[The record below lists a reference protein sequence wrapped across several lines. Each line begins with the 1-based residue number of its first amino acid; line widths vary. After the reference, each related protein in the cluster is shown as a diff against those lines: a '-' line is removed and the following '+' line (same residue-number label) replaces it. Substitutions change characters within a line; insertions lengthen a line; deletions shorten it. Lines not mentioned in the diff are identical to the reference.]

1 MKNKAIWLSLGV
13 LIVSAMLLASCSNS
27 TSSSTPSATSI
38 STPTSTPKSTVTS
51 STVAT
56 TTSATVTTSTQTT
69 ATGHWWDKLGVPQYG
84 GTMTLMMTRNA
95 TSFDS
100 AFTGVNFSAF
110 YEERLTANDWTID
123 PSVYFY
129 GFGFRPAEYVWGNLE
144 ESWDFPD
151 PSTYVAHLR
160 KGINWQNIPPVNG
173 REFTA
178 DDVVF
183 TIGRMFGGGAGFTK
197 PSPVNAGNIQWQSL
211 ASVTAADRYTVVFK
225 WKISN
230 PEVIMEDISSPNN
243 VTNVVAPEAVNLWGD
258 VNDWHHAIGTGPFIL
273 TDFVSASALTLVKN
287 PNYWG
292 YDGRYPKNRLPY
304 VDTLKVLI
312 IPDHATTLAAV
323 RTGKIDVVDGMSF
336 TEAQGM
342 KKTNPA
348 IVQITVPAS
357 YAATIDVRNDTKPFN
372 DIRVRE
378 AMQLA
383 IDLPTIAQTYYGNVT
398 PPYPSTLTTNLMT
411 GWGFPY
417 QQWPQDLKDQ
427 YAYNPTM
434 AKQLLAAAG
443 YPNGFKTNVAAN
455 NTADLD
461 LLQIVKSYF
470 NDIGIDM
477 EIRPMDQTSWL
488 AFVQNGKKYDQ
499 LAYPAAGSL
508 GKGTEPSLQLNYF
521 HTGDATN
528 YYMVSDPVFD
538 AFYNKVLNANNIDG
552 VKQALKDANEYV
564 ARQHFL
570 VSLLQPNL
578 FAFCQPW
585 LKGYAGQYSSVSTGS
600 GGPLYPGFYAA
611 RFWIDSNLKKSMGY

>member
-1 MKNKAIWLSLGV
+1 
-13 LIVSAMLLASCSNS
+13 MLLGSCS
-27 TSSSTPSATSI
+27 T
-38 STPTSTPKSTVTS
+38 STPTSNTIPTS
-51 STVAT
+51 STTITQTSTTASVSTST
-56 TTSATVTTSTQTT
+56 TTAITTVKTSQTST
-69 ATGHWWDKLGVPQYG
+69 TGNWWDKLGVPQYG
-84 GTMTLMMTRNA
+84 GTMTFMMTRNA

-100 AFTGVNFSAF
+100 TFTGVNFSALF
-110 YEERLTANDWTID
+110 QERLTANDWTID

-129 GFGFRPAEYVWGNLE
+129 GFGFRPAEYVWGCLE

-160 KGINWQNIPPVNG
+160 KGIYWQNIAPVNG

-183 TIGRMFGGGAGFTK
+183 SFGRMFGGGDGFTK
-197 PSPVNAGNIQWQSL
+197 PTPIMASNTQWQSL
-211 ASVTAADRYTVVFK
+211 LSVEASDKYTVVFK

-230 PEVIMEDISSPNN
+230 PEVIMENISSPSNI
-243 VTNVVAPEAVNLWGD
+243 TNIVAPEAVKLWGD

-273 TDFVSASALTLVKN
+273 QDFVSGSALNLVKN

-292 YDGRYPKNRLPY
+292 YDGRYPQNRLPY
-304 VDTLKVLI
+304 ADTLKVLI

-336 TEAQGM
+336 IEAQGM
-342 KKTNPA
+342 SKTNPQ
-348 IVQITVPAS
+348 IVQVTVPAS
-357 YAATIDVRNDTKPFN
+357 YAATVEMRNDTKPFN
-372 DIRVRE
+372 DVRVRK
-378 AMQLA
+378 AMQMA
-383 IDLPTIAQTYYGNVT
+383 IDLPTIAKTYYGNVT

-417 QQWPQDLKDQ
+417 QQWPQDLKDE
-427 YAYNPTM
+427 YAYNPTA
-434 AKQLLAAAG
+434 AKKLLADAG
-443 YPNGFKTNVAAN
+443 FPTGFKTNIAAN

-470 NDIGIDM
+470 TDIGIDM

-528 YYMVSDPVFD
+528 FPMVSDPVFD
-538 AFYNKVLNANNIDG
+538 GFYNEVLVANNIDG
-552 VKQALKDANEYV
+552 VKQALRDANEYV
-564 ARQHFL
+564 ARQHFTI
-570 VSLLQPNL
+570 SLLQPNL
-578 FAFCQPW
+578 FAFSQPW
-585 LKGYAGQYSSVSTGS
+585 LKGYNGQYSSVSTGS

-611 RFWIDSNLKKSMGY
+611 RFWIDSNLKKNMGY

>member
-1 MKNKAIWLSLGV
+1 MQNKVIWLSLSI
-13 LIVSAMLLASCSNS
+13 LILAAMLLASCTTS
-27 TSSSTPSATSI
+27 TPTKTTSTIQSSSTTMIQTSATASI
-38 STPTSTPKSTVTS
+38 STPTAITTPK
-51 STVAT
+51 T
-56 TTSATVTTSTQTT
+56 TQTST
-69 ATGHWWDKLGVPQYG
+69 TGNWWDKLGKPQYG
-84 GTMTLMMTRNA
+84 GTMSLMMTRNA
-95 TSFDS
+95 TGFD
-100 AFTGVNFSAF
+100 ATFTGVNFSALF
-110 YEERLTANDWTID
+110 QERLTANDWTID

-129 GFGFRPAEYVWGNLE
+129 GFGYRPAEYVWGCLE

-151 PSTYVAHLR
+151 ASTYVAHIR
-160 KGINWQNIPPVNG
+160 KGIYWQNIAPVNG

-183 TIGRMFGGGAGFTK
+183 SIGRMFGGGGGFTK
-197 PSPVNAGNIQWQSL
+197 PTPIMASNIQWQSL
-211 ASVTAADRYTVVFK
+211 LSVEATDKYTVVFK

-230 PEVIMEDISSPNN
+230 PEVIMENISSPSNI
-243 VTNVVAPEAVNLWGD
+243 TNIVAPEAVKLWGD

-273 TDFVSASALTLVKN
+273 QDFVSGAALNLVRN

-292 YDGRYPKNRLPY
+292 YDGRYPQNRLPY
-304 VDTLKVLI
+304 ADTLKVLI

-342 KKTNPA
+342 KKTNPE
-348 IVQITVPAS
+348 ILQVTVPAS
-357 YAATIDVRNDTKPFN
+357 YAATVEMRNDTKPFN
-372 DIRVRE
+372 DVRVRK
-378 AMQLA
+378 AMQMA
-383 IDLPTIAQTYYGNVT
+383 IALPTIAKTYYGNVT

-417 QQWPQDLKDQ
+417 LQWPQDLKDE
-427 YAYNPTM
+427 YAYNPTA
-434 AKQLLAAAG
+434 AKKLLADAG
-443 YPNGFKTNVAAN
+443 FPTGFKTNIAAN

-470 NDIGIDM
+470 TDIGIDM

-521 HTGDATN
+521 HTGDTTN
-528 YYMVSDPVFD
+528 FPMVSDPVFD
-538 AFYNKVLNANNIDG
+538 GFYNKVLIANNIDG
-552 VKQALKDANEYV
+552 VKQALRDANEYV
-564 ARQHFL
+564 ARQHFT

-578 FAFCQPW
+578 FAFSQPW
-585 LKGYAGQYSSVSTGS
+585 LKGYNGQYSSVSTGS

-611 RFWIDSNLKKSMGY
+611 RFWIDLNLKKNMGY